1 MTAQVSL
8 DEFRSEWLEDIT
20 RNNPT
25 TVELGNRFARKLI
38 TQWLDLDESSDD
50 VVYCDGSGD
59 GGIDVAYLHLGE
71 VNDDGTE
78 EGDTWYLVQSK
89 YGSAFAGSGT
99 LLRESQKVIGTLDG
113 QRNNLSSL
121 AQDLL
126 ERLSGFRA
134 RASERDK
141 LTLVFAT
148 EDPLN
153 DEQKRILEDVRAIG
167 RNRLGIIF
175 DVEAVSIATIYQRAV
190 ESSDTVA
197 RIRLPIKAQL
207 APSDEGLLVG
217 SVKLADLYA
226 FLKAYRTI
234 TGDLDQ
240 LYEKNVRRFLGTRGK
255 VNKAIQA
262 TLEKEPERFG
272 LYNNGIT
279 LVVEDVKSLADDL
292 FELVEPYIVNG
303 CQTTRTIW
311 DVLFKKLE
319 SGGTGANPAL
329 ERWQARL
336 DRSIVIT
343 KIVKVGFQGEDLLTE
358 ITRYTNSQNAVR
370 EKDFIALTSDFQTWA
385 KQMAEK
391 HGIFLEIQRG
401 GWDSQ
406 KALQRQNRA
415 TRIFS
420 EWVNAFDLLKVYGAG
435 WLGEAGLAYGKNPPF
450 LPNGAIFKRIVNSET
465 ATLFGLDDL
474 FAAYLLQ
481 KAASKYKFGRGAED
495 SRRQTKFLYYM
506 TVIGLFK
513 YVMIDARVERSN
525 PNITQALLK
534 VLENE
539 QAKDALLE
547 TAIQVIDEY
556 LNPESS
562 DSILSEPAY
571 ISKYGGDLNA
581 YLKWEQ
587 LGKSDDSSPKYLGI
601 LRDYQRTM
609 KRRSGG
615 LESPFEIVLNI
626 MRQ

>member
-1 MTAQVSL
+1 MTNQISL
-8 DEFRSEWLEDIT
+8 DEFRNEWLEEIT
-20 RNNPT
+20 RGNPT

-50 VVYCDGSGD
+50 VVFCDGSGD
-59 GGIDVAYLHLGE
+59 GGIDVACLHLGE

-78 EGDTWYLVQSK
+78 EGDIWYLVQSK

-99 LLRESQKVIGTLDG
+99 LLRESQKVVDTLDG

-121 AQDLL
+121 AQGLL
-126 ERLSGFRA
+126 ERLSEFRA

-153 DEQKRILEDVRAIG
+153 DEQKRVLEDVRAMG
-167 RNRLGIIF
+167 RNRLGAIF

-190 ESSDTVA
+190 ESSGTVA
-197 RIRLPIKAQL
+197 RIRIPIKAQL

-217 SVKLADLYA
+217 SVRLADLYA
-226 FLKAYRTI
+226 FKKAYRSI

-240 LYEKNVRRFLGTRGK
+240 LYEKNVRRFLGARGK

-272 LYNNGIT
+272 LYNNGVT
-279 LVVEDVKSLADDL
+279 FVVEDVKPLANNS

-319 SGGTGANPAL
+319 SGGTGANPAMEL
-329 ERWQARL
+329 WQARL
-336 DRSIVIT
+336 DKSIIIT
-343 KIVKVGFQGEDLLTE
+343 KIVKVGFQGEDLLTQ

-370 EKDFIALTSDFQTWA
+370 EKDFIALTSDFQNWA
-385 KQMAEK
+385 RQMSER

-450 LPNGAIFKRIVNSET
+450 LPNGAIFKRVVNSET

-474 FAAYLLQ
+474 YTAYLLQ
-481 KAASKYKFGRGAED
+481 KASSKYKFGRGAQD

-506 TVIGLFK
+506 TVIELVK

-525 PNITQALLK
+525 PNITQSLLK

-556 LNPESS
+556 LNPESG

-587 LGKSDDSSPKYLGI
+587 LGKSDDSSPKYRGI

-609 KRRSGG
+609 KRKSGG
-615 LESPFEIVLNI
+615 QEPPFETVLTAI
-626 MRQ
+626 RQ

>member
-1 MTAQVSL
+1 MTNQISL
-8 DEFRSEWLEDIT
+8 DEFRTEWLEEVKAD
-20 RNNPT
+20 NPT

-59 GGIDVAYLHLGE
+59 GGIDVACLHLGE
-71 VNDDGTE
+71 VADDGTE

-99 LLRESQKVIGTLDG
+99 LIRESQKLVDTLDG
-113 QRNNLSSL
+113 KRTNLSSL
-121 AQDLL
+121 AQGLL
-126 ERLSGFRA
+126 ERLSEFRA

-148 EDPLN
+148 DGPLN
-153 DEQKRILEDVRAIG
+153 DEQKRALEDIRVMG
-167 RNRLGIIF
+167 RNRLGSIF

-190 ESSDTVA
+190 ESSGAVP
-197 RIRLPIKAQL
+197 RIRIPIKAQL
-207 APSDEGLLVG
+207 TPSDEGLWGG
-217 SVKLADLYA
+217 SVRLPDLYA
-226 FLKAYRTI
+226 FLKSYRAI

-240 LYEKNVRRFLGTRGK
+240 LYEKNVRRFLGARGK
-255 VNKAIQA
+255 VNKAIQE

-279 LVVEDVKSLADDL
+279 LVVEDVTPRNDDT
-292 FELVEPYIVNG
+292 FELVEPFIVNG

-311 DVLFKKLE
+311 NVLFKKLE
-319 SGGTGANPAL
+319 SGGTGANPEL
-329 ERWQARL
+329 EEWQKRL

-343 KIVKVGFQGEDLLTE
+343 KIVKVGFQGEDLLTK

-370 EKDFIALTSDFQTWA
+370 EKDFIALTSDFQSWA
-385 KQMAEK
+385 RQMAEK
-391 HGIFLEIQRG
+391 HDIYLEIQRG

-406 KALQRQNRA
+406 KAQQKQNRA
-415 TRIFS
+415 AHNFK

-435 WLGEAGLAYGKNPPF
+435 WLSEAGLAYGKNPPF

-465 ATLFGLDDL
+465 EHLFGLDDL

-481 KAASKYKFGRGAED
+481 KESATYKFGRGAEE

-506 TVIGLFK
+506 TVIELLK
-513 YVMIDARVERSN
+513 SVMIDAHIERSS
-525 PNITQALLK
+525 PNITESLLKTLQDEPAKAALL
-534 VLENE
+534 
-539 QAKDALLE
+539 D

-556 LNPESS
+556 LNSASS
-562 DSILSEPAY
+562 DSIFSEPAY
-571 ISKYGGDLNA
+571 MSKYGGDLNA
-581 YLKWEQ
+581 FLKWEQ
-587 LGKSDDSSPKYLGI
+587 FGKSDDSSPKYRGI

-609 KRRSGG
+609 KRKTGG
-615 LESPFEIVLNI
+615 QESPFEAVLGVLK
-626 MRQ
+626 